1 MVIPSHPV
9 PSEAIQIRVRDLGI
23 KRALDDYQ
31 IVTRAYGVVRVNA
44 NAYRQLS
51 RWLGGNIVANA
62 QRARED
68 LYAWLRMW
76 NGELWLFRVAT
87 DAYVDFSPPD
97 ILNYVRS
104 LIPDFEPIRAG
115 SLYGRGVYMQE
126 GAVYAEGVWGFR
138 EDGVVRGLWLRTG
151 DDGYTAIRI
160 RPFYLFPEEISAVI
174 LPNRVSRRLH
184 VREDTILERVRR
196 DVDASLATLR
206 TFELGKLA
214 DYPVPFT
221 VINNLARKVYD
232 LPHKWRL
239 IAPRYGENAYAL
251 ALALGRCLTSASAER
266 RERIARLLVLLTG
279 DPQSFIE
286 AYAQADNR
294 PRELEGQ
301 PT

>member
-1 MVIPSHPV
+1 M

-23 KRALDDYQ
+23 RRVLDDYR
-31 IVTRAYGVVRVNA
+31 IVTRAYGVVRVNS

-51 RWLGGNIVANA
+51 RWLGGDIIANA
-62 QRARED
+62 PRARED

-76 NGELWLFRVAT
+76 NGDLWLYRVAT
-87 DAYVDFSPPD
+87 DAYVDFDPGKVLD
-97 ILNYVRS
+97 YVRS
-104 LIPDFEPIRAG
+104 LLPDFEPIRAG

-126 GAVYAEGVWGFR
+126 GAVYAEGVWGVGEGGFVK
-138 EDGVVRGLWLRTG
+138 GIWVRSG
-151 DDGYTAIRI
+151 DDGFTAIRI
-160 RPFYLFPEEISAVI
+160 RPFLLDIKEISAII
-174 LPNRVSRRLH
+174 LPNTVSRRLH
-184 VREDTILERVRR
+184 VSADTILERVRQ

-214 DYPVPFT
+214 DHPVPFT

-232 LPHKWRL
+232 LPRSWRL

-251 ALALGRCLTSASAER
+251 ALALGRCLTSASSER
-266 RERIARLLVLLTG
+266 RERIARLLVLLTS

-294 PRELEGQ
+294 PRELEEQAGE
-301 PT
+301 PA